1 MSLSKKRLFATI
13 VSYAYAKNGGRKAY
27 QRLHTGTRAE
37 RGAGLVEGD
46 VAVRTN
52 TTEEEFDPSV
62 TLNLGFVVGALDEEI
77 RGVSIENM
85 NILRTRRETDIIPL
99 RDINVLEKISVHE
112 GVIALGVV
120 HREVD
125 VLVHV
130 EGHHVLEGDLLVL
143 VRLHQ
148 SLIHADRRGSSGQS
162 YESSGMRRITQDKR
176 SLGSGVE
183 LVDAVD
189 HIVSNVLA
197 EKIVV
202 LLNDKTH
209 S

>member
-1 MSLSKKRLFATI
+1 M
-13 VSYAYAKNGGRKAY
+13 SYAYAKNRGRKAY

-52 TTEEEFDPSV
+52 AAEEEFDPSV

-77 RGVSIENM
+77 RGVSVENM

-120 HREVD
+120 HGEVD